1 MTMLIRVIESSL
13 PALIIGAIV
22 YFVVNA
28 FLNRESKR
36 QQLEINLN
44 TKKQI
49 IPVRLQAYERIV
61 LFLERISPENLI
73 LRVSKPGM
81 SAFKLQT
88 ELIGTIRLEFEHNL
102 SQQLYI
108 SSTGWDLVK
117 TAKEDLIRTINTSA
131 SQLGQDADSAQL
143 TGKIFELTGNKKN
156 NQINIALEHLKD
168 EVRKLF

>member
-1 MTMLIRVIESSL
+1 MITIIGYSL
-13 PALIIGAIV
+13 PVLITGVIV
-22 YFVVNA
+22 
-28 FLNRESKR
+28 FLIVKMFLDREADNRQSELSLES
-36 QQLEINLN
+36 
-44 TKKQI
+44 KKQI
-49 IPVRLQAYERIV
+49 LPVRLQAYERIV

-117 TAKEDLIRTINTSA
+117 TAKEDLIRTINTAA
-131 SQLGQDADSAQL
+131 SQLKQDADSARL
-143 TGKIFELTGNKKN
+143 AGKIFELTGNKKN

>member
-1 MTMLIRVIESSL
+1 MVMLTIIECSL
-13 PALIIGAIV
+13 PALIIGAVV
-22 YFVVNA
+22 YFLVKA
-28 FLNRESKR
+28 FLNRESQK
-36 QQLEINLN
+36 QQMEINLN
-44 TKKQI
+44 NKKQI

-73 LRVSKPGM
+73 LRISVPGM

-88 ELIGTIRLEFEHNL
+88 ELISTIRLEYEHNL

-117 TAKEDLIRTINTSA
+117 TSKEDLIRTINTAA
-131 SQLGQDADSAQL
+131 SQLGQNADSAQL
-143 TGKIFELTGNKKN
+143 AGKIFEIESSKKN
-156 NQINIALEHLKD
+156 NQINIVLEHLKN

>member
-1 MTMLIRVIESSL
+1 MTTIIGYSL
-13 PALIIGAIV
+13 PVLITGVIV
-22 YFVVNA
+22 FFIVKM
-28 FLNRESKR
+28 FLDREAGNRQSEIDQES
-36 QQLEINLN
+36 
-44 TKKQI
+44 KKQI
-49 IPVRLQAYERIV
+49 LPVRLQAYERII

-117 TAKEDLIRTINTSA
+117 TAKEDLIRTINTAA

-143 TGKIFELTGNKKN
+143 AGKIFEMTGNKKN

>member
-1 MTMLIRVIESSL
+1 
-13 PALIIGAIV
+13 
-22 YFVVNA
+22 
-28 FLNRESKR
+28 
-36 QQLEINLN
+36 
-44 TKKQI
+44 
-49 IPVRLQAYERIV
+49 
-61 LFLERISPENLI
+61 
-73 LRVSKPGM
+73 M

-117 TAKEDLIRTINTSA
+117 TAKEDLIRTINTAA

-143 TGKIFELTGNKKN
+143 AGKIFEMTGNKKN

>member
-1 MTMLIRVIESSL
+1 MITIIGYSL
-13 PALIIGAIV
+13 PVLITGVIV
-22 YFVVNA
+22 
-28 FLNRESKR
+28 FLIVKMFLDREADNRQSELSLES
-36 QQLEINLN
+36 
-44 TKKQI
+44 KKQI
-49 IPVRLQAYERIV
+49 LPVRLQAYERIV

-117 TAKEDLIRTINTSA
+117 TAKEDLIRTINTAA
-131 SQLGQDADSAQL
+131 SQLSQDADSAQL
-143 TGKIFELTGNKKN
+143 AGKIFELTGNKKN